1 MEIEIYNNV
10 HAEAFCS
17 IFQHIKL
24 FTEHINLTF
33 DNERLYMQSMDSG
46 NITIVELVLPKTW
59 FDKYL
64 INNSSIVL
72 GINANIFHKVLSVR
86 EKGQKVR
93 LLVDQSKNDKLCI
106 EFTGNDTNTFDKRFE
121 LPLMDID
128 SDLLAIPE
136 FNKDVIINFESSKF
150 SSMINQMT
158 IFNDTVDF
166 HCSPD
171 KIICKS
177 CGNESGKMEV
187 TIGSEF
193 IEKSVKDEINLGFAL
208 HKLHDICMYSKLS
221 KKVVISLTECFPIQI
236 MYTIG
241 DTEGKM
247 FFYLAPKIDND

>member
-33 DNERLYMQSMDSG
+33 EKDRLYMQSMDSG
-46 NITIVELVLPKTW
+46 NITIVELNLPNTW
-59 FDKYL
+59 FDKYS
-64 INNSSIVL
+64 IHTNSIVL
-72 GINANIFHKVLSVR
+72 GINANMFHKVLSIR
-86 EKGQKVR
+86 EKGQHVR
-93 LLVDQSKNDKLCI
+93 LLVDQNANDKLTI
-106 EFTGNDTNTFDKRFE
+106 DFTEGSKDCFDKSFE

-128 SDLLAIPE
+128 TDLLAIPE
-136 FNKDVIINFESSKF
+136 FSTDVVINFESAKF
-150 SSMINQMT
+150 ATIINQMA

-166 HCSPD
+166 HCSPNG
-171 KIICKS
+171 IICKS

-187 TIGSEF
+187 SIGNEF
-193 IEKSVKDEINLGFAL
+193 IETSITDEIKLGFAL

-221 KKVVISLTECFPIQI
+221 KKVTILLTENFPIKFV
-236 MYTIG
+236 YTIG

-247 FFYLAPKIDND
+247 MFYLAPKIDND